1 MKKRK
6 KIAVHL
12 EIPTSTVKWKP
23 RKAGD
28 PMMIG
33 YARVSTADQNN
44 QRQID
49 DMVRLG
55 VHPNDIFQDKKSGKT
70 MDRPGWKN
78 CFREL
83 QKDDLLVIW
92 SLDRLG
98 RNLGDLIDIEQQLYK
113 KGVKLKVIQQDINT
127 GTASGR
133 MIFHMIGALAQWE
146 RDNNWDRT
154 THGLKSARERGR
166 IGGQPSPYTDA
177 EIKAAIKQG
186 GSDKGAAKILG
197 CKPITIK
204 RRRIMWKEKRKLQ
217 LPVKK

>member
-6 KIAVHL
+6 KIAPHL
-12 EIPTSTVKWKP
+12 EIPTSLVKWAG
-23 RKAGD
+23 RKKGD
-28 PMMIG
+28 PMMVG
-33 YARVSTADQNN
+33 YARVSTRDQNN

-49 DMVRLG
+49 ELVRYG
-55 VHPNDIFQDKKSGKT
+55 VAPVDIFQDKKSGKT
-70 MDRPGWKN
+70 TDRPGWKN

-83 QKDDLLVIW
+83 QRDDLLVIY

-98 RNLGDLIDIEQQLYK
+98 RNLGDLIDIEQELYK
-113 KGVKLKVIQQDINT
+113 KGVKLKIIQQDINT

-154 THGLKSARERGR
+154 NHGLKSAKERGR
-166 IGGQPSPYTDA
+166 IGGQPSPYTDK
-177 EIKAAIKQG
+177 EIRAAIKKG
-186 GSDKGAAKILG
+186 GSDKGAAALLK

-204 RRRIMWKEKRKLQ
+204 RRRDMWKEGRKLK
-217 LPVKK
+217 LPVAA

>member
-6 KIAVHL
+6 KIAPHL

-23 RKAGD
+23 RKKGD

-33 YARVSTADQNN
+33 YARVSTNDQNN

-49 DMVRLG
+49 ELVRFG
-55 VHPNDIFQDKKSGKT
+55 VHCNDIFQDKKSGKT

-98 RNLGDLIDIEQQLYK
+98 RNLGDLIQIEEVLYK

-127 GTASGR
+127 SNASGR

-154 THGLKSARERGR
+154 THGLKAAKERGVV
-166 IGGQPSPYTDA
+166 GGQPSPYSDGQ
-177 EIKAAIKQG
+177 IRAAIKKG
-186 GSDKGAAKILG
+186 GSDKAAAKLLG

-204 RRRIMWKEKRKLQ
+204 RRRIMWEEGRKLTHK
-217 LPVKK
+217 VKK